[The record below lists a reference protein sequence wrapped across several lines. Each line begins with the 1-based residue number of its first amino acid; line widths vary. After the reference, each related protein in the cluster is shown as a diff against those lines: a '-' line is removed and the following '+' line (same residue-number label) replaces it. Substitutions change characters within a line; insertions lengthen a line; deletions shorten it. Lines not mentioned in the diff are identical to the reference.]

1 VTDPGRSASTS
12 EAELADRVAER
23 VRAVPG
29 VVGLHGGAFGEAAT
43 YLPGRRVTGVRMGDG
58 GVGVH
63 VVTEWDRDVREVAA
77 AVRSAL
83 SELLPSRPVTVTVE
97 DVAQPGQVEE
107 GPSGGRG

>member
-1 VTDPGRSASTS
+1 MTGPESSASTS

-29 VVGLHGGAFGEAAT
+29 VVGLHAGTFGEAAT
-43 YLPGRRVTGVRMGDG
+43 YLPGRRITGVRMGDEE
-58 GVGVH
+58 VGVH
-63 VVTEWDRDVREVAA
+63 VVTEWDRDVRHVAA

-97 DVAQPGQVEE
+97 DVAQPGEVE
-107 GPSGGRG
+107 GPAGGRD